1 MSKNIHILT
10 VYKPSRLF
18 YDISID
24 KLVLATTS
32 EISKWFDNK
41 HIYITSDEEIKE
53 GDWCLR
59 NDILEKCNSGMH
71 SFVLWGAN
79 AKKIILTTDPD
90 LIKDGMQAINDEFL
104 EWFIKNPSCNKV
116 EVKHILE
123 FLGDDYRRGGEQT
136 LVYKIILP
144 QEEPKQAPFL
154 EADNIDGQWLSPI
167 PEERA
172 WQEENLK
179 KTFENSPNAYP
190 KWSYL
195 NGLIL
200 LGLKRIEIINKK
212 NQ

>member
-1 MSKNIHILT
+1 MTKNVHILPT
-10 VYKPSRLF
+10 DKPSRIWVNNLKRR
-18 YDISID
+18 YELEAEPLIGSNT
-24 KLVLATTS
+24 AM
-32 EISKWFDNK
+32 
-41 HIYITSDEEIKE
+41 HIYITSSDEEIKE
-53 GDWCLR
+53 GDWYLTFLSNEVIGQPR
-59 NDILEKCNSGMH
+59 KCEDTNWDFSYC
-71 SFVLWGAN
+71 
-79 AKKIILTTDPD
+79 KKIILTTDPD
-90 LIKDGMQAINDEFL
+90 LIADGVQAIDDEFL
-104 EWFIKNPSCNKV
+104 EWFVKNSNCEYV
-116 EVKHILE
+116 EVEKYFYE
-123 FLGDDYRRGGEQT
+123 VGNDFDYE
-136 LVYKIILP
+136 IILP

-179 KTFENSPNAYP
+179 KIFENYPNAYP